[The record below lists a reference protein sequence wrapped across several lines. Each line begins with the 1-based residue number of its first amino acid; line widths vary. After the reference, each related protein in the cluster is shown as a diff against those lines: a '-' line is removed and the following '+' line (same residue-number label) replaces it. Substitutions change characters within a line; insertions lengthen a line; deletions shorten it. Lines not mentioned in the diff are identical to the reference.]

1 MVQVFVF
8 PSDIVISM
16 RLADSSSIFTAE
28 IWAIIKEFWCLQS
41 LQYMKVKYPLI
52 GMMIESV
59 FCFGGFRANEKADSV
74 AKSALDLLRVKV
86 DVPMVILNI
95 FPLGKMIGISA
106 VRNNLH
112 SSKPVLVYWQIS
124 MNHESL
130 QEKRKKRKRKRI
142 SKRYY

>member
-28 IWAIIKEFWCLQS
+28 IWAIIKELFFYVAFKYIIFTDPLWCLQS
-41 LQYMKVKYPLI
+41 LQYMKLKYPLI

-59 FCFGGFRANEKADSV
+59 FCFGGFRGNEKADSV

-95 FPLGKMIGISA
+95 FPLGKMIGI
-106 VRNNLH
+106 VRSGTAFILA
-112 SSKPVLVYWQIS
+112 SQSWFIGRS
-124 MNHESL
+124 
-130 QEKRKKRKRKRI
+130 R
-142 SKRYY
+142 